1 MTSNSKNFRNSWI
14 EELLSI
20 FSILYQ
26 ENIIQKEV
34 AREFVFKNWVA
45 NIFASIFNNIYQE
58 NITVE
63 EVLHKIFLKFGLL
76 FYIFTYLL
84 YLPTYTYLFAK
95 LFQEPIIFSPFYL
108 YLII

>member
-1 MTSNSKNFRNSWI
+1 M
-14 EELLSI
+14 SI

-45 NIFASIFNNIYQE
+45 NIFVSIFNNIYQE

-84 YLPTYTYLFAK
+84 YLPLRQIVSGTNNFFTILLISNY
-95 LFQEPIIFSPFYL
+95 II
-108 YLII
+108 